1 MGRNLANQQLH
12 DSEVLVALG
21 KQLRERRRQLGLTQE
36 EVARASGVSR
46 VTLLRVEKG
55 MSSVSAGALVSVAG
69 ALGTTLSLS
78 DGLSDSVP
86 EKITLRDYP
95 GLQSLG
101 WQLSPTTVVAPY
113 EAWSI
118 YARNWRHLNRENL
131 AEHEARF
138 LEALEHN
145 FGKVGGV

>member
-1 MGRNLANQQLH
+1 MGRNLANEQLH
-12 DSEVLVALG
+12 DSKVLVALG

-55 MSSVSAGALVSVAG
+55 VSSVSAGALVSVAE

-78 DGLSDSVP
+78 HGLRHSVP

-118 YARNWRHLNRENL
+118 FARNWRHLNRENL
-131 AEHEARF
+131 DEHEARF

-145 FGKVGGV
+145 FGKVSGV